1 MTDPSVNPTLAILRG
16 VRNVR
21 AFAPTPVGQDDL
33 DAVLDVARRT
43 GSAMNAQPWEFVV
56 VRDREQ
62 IAAIAG
68 TGPNL
73 GWMAGAPLLICI
85 VMAGERAETE
95 RFDEGRLTE
104 RIMVAAD
111 ALGLG
116 AGLGWFFG
124 AAGMAAGR
132 RVLGVPEPKTVRTV
146 VAIGHPGGDPPER
159 PAAMPHQPTAD
170 RKPLSALVHLDRYD
184 ERPR

>member
-1 MTDPSVNPTLAILRG
+1 MTDPSTNPTLALLRG
-16 VRNVR
+16 IRNDR
-21 AFAPTPVGQDDL
+21 AFDQAPVDQGDL

-73 GWMAGAPLLICI
+73 GWVAAAPLVIAI

-95 RFDEGRLTE
+95 RFDEGRLAE
-104 RIMVAAD
+104 RMMVAAD
-111 ALGLG
+111 ALGLA

-132 RVLGVPEPKTVRTV
+132 QVLGVSERKTVRTI
-146 VAIGHPGGDPPER
+146 VAIGHPGGAAPKPPAVMLHR
-159 PAAMPHQPTAD
+159 PTAD
-170 RKPLSALVHLDRYD
+170 RKPLADLVHFDRYGT
-184 ERPR
+184 R